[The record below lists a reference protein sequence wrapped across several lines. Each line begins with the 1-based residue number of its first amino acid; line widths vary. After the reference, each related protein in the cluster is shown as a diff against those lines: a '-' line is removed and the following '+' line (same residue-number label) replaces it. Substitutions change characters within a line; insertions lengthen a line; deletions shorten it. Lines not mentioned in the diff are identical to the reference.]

1 MSIFVLNYYV
11 FTFTN
16 PTFTIRKGITVV
28 LLSNCFAS
36 TSSRILIR
44 YTFNPIG
51 MKLSLFIPSTLA
63 SKTTLIQNHFHPI
76 PQTPCVGQAIVQG
89 DEGPVSGVAQGVED
103 HGVAGVRHE
112 EEKEEGEVEQEVE
125 GEKEENN
132 TQGRRHMCMD
142 GMEVKRQMRSALSQ
156 SEDVN
161 TSDDATTDCV
171 QCAQCCMVSS
181 SACVAL
187 FTLLFT
193 MRSMSVRMCL

>member
-1 MSIFVLNYYV
+1 MVE
-11 FTFTN
+11 
-16 PTFTIRKGITVV
+16 GILEVDVAGGCVV
-28 LLSNCFAS
+28 ELSGAGELHDVG
-36 TSSRILIR
+36 LI
-44 YTFNPIG
+44 T
-51 MKLSLFIPSTLA
+51 
-63 SKTTLIQNHFHPI
+63 
-76 PQTPCVGQAIVQG
+76 CVGQVFVQG
-89 DEGPVSGVAQGVED
+89 DEGPVDGVAQGVED
-103 HGVAGVRHE
+103 HGVTGVRH
-112 EEKEEGEVEQEVE
+112 EQEVE

-142 GMEVKRQMRSALSQ
+142 GMKVKRQMRSALSQ

-193 MRSMSVRMCL
+193 MRSMSVRMCLYLCTIFRSLLSYILFVNFWFRMYCIYNIWRPFSASRRYE

>member
-1 MSIFVLNYYV
+1 MK
-11 FTFTN
+11 
-16 PTFTIRKGITVV
+16 RK
-28 LLSNCFAS
+28 
-36 TSSRILIR
+36 R
-44 YTFNPIG
+44 
-51 MKLSLFIPSTLA
+51 K
-63 SKTTLIQNHFHPI
+63 
-76 PQTPCVGQAIVQG
+76 
-89 DEGPVSGVAQGVED
+89 
-103 HGVAGVRHE
+103 
-112 EEKEEGEVEQEVE
+112 EGEVEQEVE

-142 GMEVKRQMRSALSQ
+142 GMKVKRQMRSALSQ

-193 MRSMSVRMCL
+193 MRSMSVRECACSRAQCSVASCHIYILFVNFWFRMYCIYSFVHSELRY